1 MAKIDLEYGS
11 ILEQIVNYGYE
22 YEDPNRKGVI
32 RKEIPTATLRY
43 DLSDGTFPAIT
54 LKKLYWKGVVGEL
67 LWFLSG
73 DTNIEPLHE
82 MGIHFWDKDFERW
95 QKSPNYSGDLGR
107 IYGAQW
113 RNFRSYLVAPSQTS
127 YFTYSVDQIST
138 LIKNLIEK
146 PLATDH
152 IVTAWNPTDRN
163 YMALDPC
170 HFMFQVVVYPIGGE
184 EKYGFDFIWS
194 QRSSDIYLGIPI
206 NIASYALLAKMLEKI
221 TGYKAMTL
229 IGDLRNVHL
238 YDNQIDAAK
247 ELLLRMR
254 ENKYPDARLKINSTD
269 TIFKMM
275 ASDFDSS
282 LECLSIDDFELE
294 GYDSYPNIK
303 VLMLTRDE

>member
-73 DTNIEPLHE
+73 DTRIEPLHA
-82 MGIHFWDKDFERW
+82 MGIHFWDKDYRRW
-95 QKSPNYSGDLGR
+95 QDKNIWAEPDSLGR

-113 RNFRSYLVAPSQTS
+113 REFDTLIG
-127 YFTYSVDQIST
+127 VDQIEY
-138 LIKNLIEK
+138 LINNLLNK

-152 IVTAWNPTDRN
+152 IVTAWNPAERGD
-163 YMALDPC
+163 MALDPC
-170 HFMFQVVVYPIGGE
+170 HFMFQVVIYPIGGE
-184 EKYGFDFIWS
+184 EEYGFDFIWS
-194 QRSSDIYLGIPI
+194 QRSSDVFLGIPI
-206 NIASYALLAKMLEKI
+206 NIASYALLAKMLGKI

-247 ELLLRMR
+247 ELVARMH
-254 ENKYPDARLKINSTD
+254 ENKHPDARLKINSAD
-269 TIFKMM
+269 AIFKMM
-275 ASDFDSS
+275 ASDFDSA
-282 LECLSIDDFELE
+282 LERLSIDDFELE

-303 VLMLTRDE
+303 VPMLTRDE

>member
-73 DTNIEPLHE
+73 DSSIKPLHK
-82 MGIHFWDKDFERW
+82 MGIHFWDKDYERW
-95 QKSPNYSGDLGR
+95 QKSAIGMGASGTLGR
-107 IYGAQW
+107 VYGVQW
-113 RNFRSYLVAPSQTS
+113 RQFGLT
-127 YFTYSVDQIST
+127 FDSVDQIEY
-138 LIKNLIEK
+138 LINNLIEK

-303 VLMLTRDE
+303 VPMLTRDE